1 MSRRRHEL
9 PFGAQVL
16 PDGRV
21 RFRLWAPAAR
31 RVELVLESPGRPAQA
46 LPMPSAGGWFE
57 LATGEA
63 RAGSRYRYRI
73 DGETLVPDPASRRNP
88 QGVHGPSEVIDPE
101 AFDWTDADWC
111 ARPWREAVIYE
122 LHVGTFTPPGT
133 FAAIAGKLEHLQRLG
148 VTAIELMP
156 IAEFPGTRGWGY
168 DGVLPYAPA
177 SAYGSPEDLKSLVC
191 AAHAHG
197 IAVMLDVVYN
207 HFGPEGNFLH
217 LYAPQFF
224 TERHATPW
232 GAAIDFEQSRPP
244 RDFFIQNALY
254 WLEEYHCDGL
264 RLDAVHAIFDAS
276 EPHILTEIAH
286 AARAGP
292 GRERPIYLVLE
303 NLRNEARRLGPAESP
318 EKIAGRA
325 LDRRQAPP
333 PRERGSGGAEPSFDA
348 QWNDDCHH
356 CLHVL
361 LTGESHSYYEDY
373 QERPH
378 SLLCR
383 SLAEGFVYQGQAS
396 RHLGGPRGERS
407 SHLPPSAFVNFL
419 QNHDQ
424 VGNRARGER
433 LTQLARPEALRAAA
447 AVLLLAPSPP
457 MLFMGEEWAAAE
469 PFPYFCD
476 FEPELAGK
484 VRQGRL
490 REFAHFQGS
499 VPDPCAEATFAAAH
513 LDWSLLAEPR
523 HARMFDHYRRLL
535 ALRRRDIVPLLP
547 RIIGG
552 ACVAFDPGG
561 AFAVDWRLRDGGV
574 LHLLANLKETSAP
587 LVGRPAGRMIFSTH
601 PGIRAALTRNELAPW
616 SVTWLLER

>member
-1 MSRRRHEL
+1 MTRRRHEM

-21 RFRLWAPAAR
+21 SFRLWAPAAR
-31 RVELVLESPGRPAQA
+31 SVELVLESLSGPAQV
-46 LPMPSAGGWFE
+46 LPLERHVDGWTE
-57 LATGEA
+57 LVTGQA
-63 RAGSRYRYRI
+63 RAGSHYRYRI

-88 QGVHGPSEVIDPE
+88 QGVHGPSEVVDPE
-101 AFDWTDADWC
+101 AFNWTDDEWRAP
-111 ARPWREAVIYE
+111 PWRNSAVYE
-122 LHVGTFTPPGT
+122 LHVGTFTPEGT
-133 FAAIAGKLEHLQRLG
+133 FAGVAGKLEHLQRLG

-156 IAEFPGTRGWGY
+156 IAEFPGSRGWGY

-177 SAYGSPEDLKSLVC
+177 SAYGSPQDLKSLVC

-224 TERHATPW
+224 TDRHSTPW
-232 GAAIDFEQSRPP
+232 GAAMDFEAPHSRAV
-244 RDFFIQNALY
+244 RDFFIHNALY
-254 WLEEYHCDGL
+254 WLEEYHLDGL
-264 RLDAVHAIFDAS
+264 RLDAVHAIYDTS
-276 EPHILTEIAH
+276 EPHILTEIAC

-292 GRERPIYLVLE
+292 GRERPVYLVLE
-303 NLRNEARRLGPAESP
+303 NLNNEARRLGPA
-318 EKIAGRA
+318 
-325 LDRRQAPP
+325 
-333 PRERGSGGAEPSFDA
+333 GAADAFDA
-348 QWNDDCHH
+348 QWNDDVHH

-361 LTGESHSYYEDY
+361 LTGETDSYYQDY

-378 SLLCR
+378 RLLCR
-383 SLAEGFVYQGQAS
+383 SLAEGFAYQGETS
-396 RHLGGPRGERS
+396 RHLGVARGERS
-407 SHLPPSAFVNFL
+407 GHLPASAFINFL

-433 LTQLARPEALRAAA
+433 LTQLASAEALRGAA

-457 MLFMGEEWAAAE
+457 MLFMGEEWAATE

-484 VRQGRL
+484 VSAGRM
-490 REFAHFQGS
+490 REFAHFEGS
-499 VPDPCAEATFAAAH
+499 IPDPCDAATRSSAH
-513 LDWSLLAEPR
+513 LQWARLTAPQ

-535 ALRRRDIVPLLP
+535 AIRRRDIVPLLP
-547 RIIGG
+547 RILEG

-561 AFAVDWRLRDGGV
+561 AFAVDWKLREGGV
-574 LHLLANLKETSAP
+574 LHLLANLKSTTAP
-587 LVGRPAGRMIFSTH
+587 VVGQPAGRMIFATH

-616 SVTWLLER
+616 SVTWLLERSRAGR